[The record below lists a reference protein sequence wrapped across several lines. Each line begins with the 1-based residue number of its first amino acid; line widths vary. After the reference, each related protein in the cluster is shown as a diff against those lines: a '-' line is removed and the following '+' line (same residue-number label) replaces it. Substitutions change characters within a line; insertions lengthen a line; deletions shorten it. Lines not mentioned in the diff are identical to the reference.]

1 MPLWLA
7 AAALAFAA
15 PDDAKTLSPPNGK
28 VIGDLRTIAKA
39 ATAGDCETVVRL
51 GVPLIEGS
59 EIKTLSPELRDA
71 GFVMVVGCEATI
83 GRLSAAFRHSE
94 TAVTLGAES
103 DGLWDLHLKL
113 ALAESKHQAAVRAI
127 EVMASKHPERL
138 GSVRIAWIFG
148 ALRDMKKAG
157 ETDLR
162 FRALTVLTSPAY
174 RPVEVPASIDAFR
187 RDLILMLMARGDVDG
202 ARRLVGQIEMPEIL
216 IDLSLDRTAR
226 SLFERDPDVRLVA
239 ERYLATVLALQ
250 ETNRDRIRPTLAAAS
265 MLRLLGRPAE
275 ALALLEASRPQLKK
289 PEALKDADALEWWW
303 DELGRAQSALNRP
316 DAAFDA
322 YGRGAQIDE
331 DGALNVS
338 QVINLATVQ
347 VEAGRSADALK
358 TLKAFDDPKRRASPF
373 GDMQMRLARGCAR
386 FLTND
391 LAGATADRDYM
402 VAHEAD
408 SPEALTLLWMC
419 RGDADAAAAAFVRR
433 LDNPDEAAGA
443 LRQLSDFA
451 PPPVVRPPN
460 PFDRLLPAIKARADV
475 QAAIARAGGIRRFN
489 VRPPDS

>member
-7 AAALAFAA
+7 AAALALTA

-28 VIGDLRTIAKA
+28 VIGELRAIAKA
-39 ATAGDCETVVRL
+39 AEARDCETVVRL
-51 GVPLIEGS
+51 GVPLIEGPD
-59 EIKTLSPELRDA
+59 IATLQREFIDA
-71 GFVMVVGCEATI
+71 GFLMVVGCEALTM
-83 GRLSAAFRHSE
+83 RDPAAFRHSE
-94 TAVTLGAES
+94 RALAQGGDSAE
-103 DGLWDLHLKL
+103 LWYLHLTL
-113 ALAESKHQAAVRAI
+113 ALTGGKHEAAVNAI
-127 EVMASKHPERL
+127 EVMAAKHPVTL
-138 GSVRIAWIFG
+138 GSIRIAWIFG

-187 RDLILMLMARGDVDG
+187 RDLILMLVARGDVDG
-202 ARRLVGQIEMPEIL
+202 ARRLAGQIEMPEIL
-216 IDLSLDRTAR
+216 IELSLDRTAR

-239 ERYLATVLALQ
+239 ERYLAKVLALQ

-275 ALALLEASRPQLKK
+275 ALALLEASRPQLNK

-347 VEAGRSADALK
+347 VEAGRSVDALR

-391 LAGATADRDYM
+391 VAGATADRDFM

-419 RGDADAAAAAFVRR
+419 RGDSDAAAASFIRR
-433 LDNPDEAAGA
+433 LDNPDELAGA
-443 LRQLSDFA
+443 LRQLSDYA
-451 PPPVVRPPN
+451 PPPVARPPN
-460 PFDRLLPAIKARADV
+460 PFNRLLPAIKARADV
-475 QAAIARAGGIRRFN
+475 QAAIARAGGVRRFN